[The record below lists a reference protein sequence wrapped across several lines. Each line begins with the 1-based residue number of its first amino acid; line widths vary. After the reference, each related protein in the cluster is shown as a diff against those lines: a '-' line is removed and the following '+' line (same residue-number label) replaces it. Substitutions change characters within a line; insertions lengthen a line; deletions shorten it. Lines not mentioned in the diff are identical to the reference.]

1 MVERKEP
8 RGDMTDHIQVPGWVS
23 VSCVGSDCVGVD
35 SSRFMAWRGRSCVTS
50 GMGCGGVLDWEGET
64 STS

>member
-1 MVERKEP
+1 MGAEL
-8 RGDMTDHIQVPGWVS
+8 GWSWVVGSGGLGCCLLVVS
-23 VSCVGSDCVGVD
+23 EGTSDCVGVD